1 MVKFAAKQTED
12 LKMYKLPEGVDYS
25 YKAGVPGLYNE
36 KGELVKKAE
45 DMSAQELSTYEAD
58 YRRRRGEAQIKADQ
72 QVNAIL
78 KAEQEA
84 KRKAAAEAKAKAEA
98 EAKARAEAEAKAKP
112 EAAKPEAKPEAAKPE
127 ATKVEPKPEAT
138 KVEPKPSL
146 SQQYATAR
154 AAKDYETADRL
165 GKEIWARRYS
175 GKFTVPSVEKDGP
188 RVNVAT
194 TQQQR
199 MFDAI
204 KANPDKP
211 DPAVFKRAQR
221 IGKTMEAYDVV
232 LDYLL
237 SEGHADTLE
246 EAHYVMMQL
255 DSEYIQDVIQ
265 ERAWWDPAGLFT
277 KTDREKALEKPA
289 LGYNPKKGTTGRLDK
304 QQVIVAPLTT
314 GGVTRYVTQK
324 PGDPTKDP
332 SIVASR
338 ANANPAWIPHIERL
352 RAAAPDVIS
361 KSTQVAQGQRQLAKD
376 VADAEAQASKLPP
389 EYAARETLA
398 PPPIIAPK
406 PKPKPAPVVA
416 AKPAPA
422 PKLTKLQ
429 QDILDLRQMRANSLN
444 RQGNVGAAQKL
455 QTQVDV
461 ARASKKIPRIN
472 EKFPDVKG
480 TLNPWESPTTGKSGV
495 KYVTDPKTGKPV
507 QITNPLYRGV

>member
-277 KTDREKALEKPA
+277 KTDREKALEKGGA
-289 LGYNPKKGTTGRLDK
+289 GYNSIRGTSGRSTDK

-324 PGDPTKDP
+324 AGDPTKDP
-332 SIVASR
+332 SIASSR
-338 ANANPAWIPHIERL
+338 RSAADPSWKSDIERL
-352 RAAAPDVIS
+352 RAVAPDVIS
-361 KSTQVAQGQRQLAKD
+361 KSTQVAQGQQQLARD
-376 VADAEAQASKLPP
+376 VAASRAQAQQLGANA
-389 EYAARETLA
+389 YRETLA
-398 PPPIIAPK
+398 PAPIVA
-406 PKPKPAPVVA
+406 KPKPAVAKPKPAVVQP
-416 AKPAPA
+416 KPAPE
-422 PKLTKLQ
+422 PKLTKAQ

-444 RQGNVGAAQKL
+444 RQGNIDAAQKL
-455 QTQVDV
+455 QTEVDV
-461 ARASKKIPRIN
+461 ARASKKMP
-472 EKFPDVKG
+472 
-480 TLNPWESPTTGKSGV
+480 
-495 KYVTDPKTGKPV
+495 PKIKPE
-507 QITNPLYRGV
+507 IK